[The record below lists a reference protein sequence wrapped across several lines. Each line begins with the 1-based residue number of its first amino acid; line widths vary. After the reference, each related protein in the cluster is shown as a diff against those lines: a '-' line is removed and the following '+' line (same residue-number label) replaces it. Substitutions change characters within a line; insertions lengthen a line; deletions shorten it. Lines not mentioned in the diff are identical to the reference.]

1 MEKTVTA
8 YVGLGSNLGDRRR
21 YIETAVKMLASAPE
35 LRLLR
40 ASRIIETPP
49 LGPDGQPDY
58 LNAVAELTT
67 QLDAPGLLK
76 RLGQI
81 ETLLGRVRRQ
91 KWEPRPIDLDLL
103 LFGQAVINE
112 PGLVV
117 PHPRMHLRSFVLA
130 GLCELNPELPHPV
143 FGLALSELA
152 RRLNGCDFALDPGRP
167 QLVSVAGIIGAG
179 KTTLAEKLTAAL
191 GCEVLLEAYDTNPFL
206 PQVYAGKNELA
217 LDCQLYFLSSRVAQL
232 DGEVLAPGRIVV
244 SDYVFEKEM
253 IYARRLL
260 SAQQLALYQRIYARL
275 AGSAAAPVLV
285 IYLWGPVE
293 ACLERIR
300 SRNRPYEQG
309 IKPAFLEALNADYE
323 QLFAEWKRCPVIRLN
338 CAELDYSKPGTVSE
352 IANQVRYYVA
362 EAGKLP
368 VAWPA

>member
-143 FGLALSELA
+143 FGLPLSELA

-232 DGEVLAPGRIVV
+232 D
-244 SDYVFEKEM
+244 
-253 IYARRLL
+253 